1 MFKAPITPIQNSKFK
16 ILLSEGSAKVQR
28 RMSEGWAKES
38 RRAGAAEYVKPVRLA
53 PKESRRA
60 GTAEYVKP
68 VRLVPFSR
76 HYHIK
81 K

>member
-1 MFKAPITPIQNSKFK
+1 MINVQSTHNANSKFK

-38 RRAGAAEYVKPVRLA
+38 RRAG
-53 PKESRRA
+53 
-60 GTAEYVKP
+60 TAEYVKP
-68 VRLVPFSR
+68 MRLALFSR